1 MQQEYKLKIK
11 DLPLEERPRERLIKQ
26 GSKALSNAE
35 LLAIILRNGSI
46 MENVLDLSKKL
57 LNIYNLKSLSRKRV
71 NKLKTVFGIGE
82 VKACQIIAAFELGR
96 RLASFTDNKKQK
108 IESAKDI
115 ARIFIPEMSSLKK
128 EHFKG
133 IYLDSRKRIIEEETI
148 FIGNLNSSVV
158 HPREVFQVALA
169 EGAAAL
175 ILLHNHPSGD
185 PTPSEEDIKVTEELV
200 ECGKILGIE
209 VLDHIIIGNRSY
221 VSLKEKG
228 YF

>member
-26 GSKALSNAE
+26 GPKALSNAE
-35 LLAIILRNGSI
+35 LLAILLRNGSVE
-46 MENVLDLSKKL
+46 ENVLDLSKRL
-57 LNIYNLKSLSRKRV
+57 LNEYNLKSLSRRSV
-71 NKLKTVFGIGE
+71 NRLKAVFGIGE

-96 RLASFTDNKKQK
+96 RLASFTDTKKQK

-115 ARIFIPEMSSLKK
+115 SKIFIPEMSSLKK

-133 IYLDSRKRIIEEETI
+133 IYLDSRKKIIKEETI
-148 FIGNLNSSVV
+148 FIGTLNSSVI
-158 HPREVFQVALA
+158 HPREIFQVALA

-175 ILLHNHPSGD
+175 ILVHNHPSGD
-185 PTPSEEDIKVTEELV
+185 PKPSDDDIEITKQLV
-200 ECGKILGIE
+200 KAGEILGIE
-209 VLDHIIIGNRSY
+209 VLDHIIIGNKRYFSFR
-221 VSLKEKG
+221 EKG